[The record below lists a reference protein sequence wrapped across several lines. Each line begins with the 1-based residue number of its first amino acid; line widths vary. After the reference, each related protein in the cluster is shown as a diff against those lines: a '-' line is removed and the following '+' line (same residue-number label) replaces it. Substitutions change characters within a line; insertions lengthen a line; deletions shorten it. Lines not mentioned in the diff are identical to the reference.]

1 VSVSKDIVRDYLTE
15 LKFDLQRYATSWP
28 DFVQDDIIQK
38 TLNGAWVLKLL
49 KNLFGK
55 KSKEVV
61 IVSGLPRSGTSMMM
75 KMLEAG
81 GLEPFSDGIRE
92 ANVDNPKGYY
102 EFERVKKLPEGDTGW
117 LEEASDKVVKIITAL
132 IIHLPDTYTYK
143 ILVMRRKM
151 DEIIASQN
159 KMLENRGEEVKVSD
173 EKISQLFNKHLKQ
186 AYTWMDRQPNVAHI
200 DVDYN
205 QLLQTPAPILE
216 KVNEFLGGSLDI
228 EKMVAVVDPSL
239 YRQRG

>member
-1 VSVSKDIVRDYLTE
+1 
-15 LKFDLQRYATSWP
+15 
-28 DFVQDDIIQK
+28 
-38 TLNGAWVLKLL
+38 
-49 KNLFGK
+49 LFGK

-81 GLEPFSDGIRE
+81 GMEPFTDGIRE

-102 EFERVKKLPEGDTGW
+102 EFERAKKLPKGDIVW
-117 LEEASDKVVKIITAL
+117 LEEATGKVVKIITAL
-132 IIHLPDTYTYK
+132 IIHLPDTYTYRV
-143 ILVMRRKM
+143 LVMRRKM

-173 EKISQLFNKHLKQ
+173 EEIIRLFNKHLKQ
-186 AYTWMDRQPNVAHI
+186 AYAWMDQQPNVAHI

-205 QLLQTPAPILE
+205 QLLQTPMPILE
-216 KVNEFLGGSLDI
+216 EVNEFLGGSLDV
-228 EKMVAVVDPSL
+228 EQMAAVVDPSL
-239 YRQRG
+239 YRQRR